1 MNPGKKS
8 FLQIKIF
15 GYQQMKNNKYYP
27 WFLVAMLCV
36 VGALNY
42 FDRMMITT
50 MRSSIVEAIPMTDAQ
65 FGLLT
70 SVFLWVYGLAS
81 PFAGYLADR
90 FSRSKVIIISLI
102 LWSLLTWATSLAT
115 TFEELILVR
124 ALMGLSEAC
133 YIPAA
138 VALIVDFHQ
147 GKTKSTA
154 TGIHIAGIYAG
165 QSLGF
170 IGAWL
175 AESHSWNY
183 AFSLFGIVG
192 VVYAIVL
199 IFFLR
204 DTDNTEEAKQQ
215 EVTVSKIGFVAG
227 IRILLKN
234 PSFLLVLCIWGL
246 TGAVSWMINGW
257 LPTYYKE
264 NFNISQT
271 EAGVY
276 ATAYFFVAMLLGV
289 IFGGT
294 ITDYLARKNSKAR
307 ILVPAI
313 GFLIAVPAVFFASFT
328 TILWITIL
336 GFMVYAFTR
345 PFLDANMMPIL
356 DMIADKRYLATGY
369 GILNLCSCII
379 GGIGIFVAGWLR
391 DSDVNLTFMFQVSA
405 VTLIICSLL
414 LFRLKKSTA

>member
-1 MNPGKKS
+1 
-8 FLQIKIF
+8 
-15 GYQQMKNNKYYP
+15 MKNSKYYP
-27 WFLVAMLCV
+27 WVLVALLCI

-81 PFAGYLADR
+81 PFAGYLADKFNR
-90 FSRSKVIIISLI
+90 SRVIIISLI
-102 LWSLLTWATSLAT
+102 LWSILTWATSHAT
-115 TFEELILVR
+115 TFEDLIIVR

-175 AESHSWNY
+175 AETQSWNY

-192 VVYAIVL
+192 VAYAIVL
-199 IFFLR
+199 IFLLKDNDERVQIKQEAVSSNNITFL
-204 DTDNTEEAKQQ
+204 DAIK
-215 EVTVSKIGFVAG
+215 V
-227 IRILLKN
+227 LLKN
-234 PSFLLVLCIWGL
+234 PSFILVLCIWGM

-264 NFNISQT
+264 HFNISQT

-289 IFGGT
+289 IFGGS
-294 ITDYLARKNSKAR
+294 ITDWYARKNRHAR
-307 ILVPAI
+307 IIVPAI
-313 GFLIAVPAVFFASFT
+313 GFLIAVPAVLIASFT
-328 TILWITIL
+328 DILMVTVI

-345 PFLDANMMPIL
+345 PFIDANMMPIL

-369 GILNLCSCII
+369 GILNLCSCTI

-391 DSDVNLTFMFQVSA
+391 DSDVDLTIMFQISA
-405 VTLIICSLL
+405 VTLIICSVL
-414 LFRLKKSTA
+414 LFRLKKYAAK